1 MLELIIYA
9 LLFLALIG
17 HIIMAFRMYMAVHQ
31 NRTLPMREKNAYLIL
46 STDLTSISSLRIN
59 RLEMTLRM
67 MPATIA

>member
-31 NRTLPMREKNAYLIL
+31 NRTLPMREKNAWKVKALVFPAYYWPLYKK
-46 STDLTSISSLRIN
+46 LT
-59 RLEMTLRM
+59 
-67 MPATIA
+67 